1 MQNQKINR
9 QEDITKKQ
17 NDLNKIALLVLEKA
31 KKNGATSAEVG
42 VSENTGFSTT
52 VRLGSVE
59 TLENSRSRQIGI
71 TVYFGRHVGHSAI
84 SDFNTDA
91 VDLAVAKACYIA
103 KVTEEDPY
111 CGLADPDLMAYGYED
126 LDLYHPWEI
135 SVDDAISFA
144 KNCEKIGL
152 SFDKRINNSEGAS
165 ISSSDNLDVYGNSH
179 GFLGATRST
188 SHNIFCSLIATQK
201 SKMQRMYD
209 YATSRT
215 PISLESM
222 EQVAKNAALETI
234 KKLGAKHLT
243 TCECPVIFRKELA
256 RGLFGSFVSAIT
268 GSNLYRKSSF
278 LLDHLG
284 KQVFSSHVS
293 MKEDP
298 HIMQGIGS
306 TSFDSEGV
314 RTVPRELVAD
324 GILNGYVLGSYS
336 ARKLSMKTTGNAGGI
351 HNLLVHTEKELT
363 FEELL
368 KTMNTG
374 LLVTEL
380 MGDGINIVTGN
391 YSRGAFGYWVENGE
405 IKYPVEGI
413 TIASNLKDMFLHIV
427 AISNDVDKRGVIQ
440 TGSVLIDKMKVA
452 GI

>member
-1 MQNQKINR
+1 
-9 QEDITKKQ
+9 
-17 NDLNKIALLVLEKA
+17 
-31 KKNGATSAEVG
+31 
-42 VSENTGFSTT
+42 
-52 VRLGSVE
+52 
-59 TLENSRSRQIGI
+59 
-71 TVYFGRHVGHSAI
+71 
-84 SDFNTDA
+84 
-91 VDLAVAKACYIA
+91 
-103 KVTEEDPY
+103 
-111 CGLADPDLMAYGYED
+111 
-126 LDLYHPWEI
+126 
-135 SVDDAISFA
+135 
-144 KNCEKIGL
+144 
-152 SFDKRINNSEGAS
+152 
-165 ISSSDNLDVYGNSH
+165 
-179 GFLGATRST
+179 
-188 SHNIFCSLIATQK
+188 
-201 SKMQRMYD
+201 MQRMYD